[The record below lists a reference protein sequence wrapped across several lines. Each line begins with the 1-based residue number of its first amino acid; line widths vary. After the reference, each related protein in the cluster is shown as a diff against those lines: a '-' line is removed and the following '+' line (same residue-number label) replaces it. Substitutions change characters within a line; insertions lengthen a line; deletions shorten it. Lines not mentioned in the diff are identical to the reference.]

1 MSYYGNCGD
10 YIIIK
15 STDDKQ
21 KFHFFPLIMW
31 LLPKCTNSI
40 IRIIS
45 LNMVILC

>member
-21 KFHFFPLIMW
+21 KFHFFPAYYV
-31 LLPKCTNSI
+31 
-40 IRIIS
+40 
-45 LNMVILC
+45 VITKMY